1 MAANPESPSF
11 SAMMKTQPLCPEGE
25 EPARAARLAV
35 QRAAAE
41 LRRGEAIVIAMAGRE
56 ALIAIAAELA
66 GRPDLVRL
74 RAEGA
79 GLLLAL
85 TSERAAAL
93 GLADGGASGTIAVP
107 LGQRVEPAEIVAIA
121 DPSRPVR
128 ATATGWVA
136 GPPLPASATVAAA
149 VRMMRIARLL
159 PAALVVPVTAEA
171 VLAAER
177 DLIVVDVDDLARY
190 DEASASALAIV
201 GEARVPLAGAETA
214 RLIAFRPQDGGNE
227 HLAVV
232 IGTPEPGQ
240 PVLARIHSE

>member
-1 MAANPESPSF
+1 
-11 SAMMKTQPLCPEGE
+11 MMKTQPLCPEGE

-56 ALIAIAAELA
+56 DLIAIAAELA

-93 GLADGGASGTIAVP
+93 GLADSGASGMIAVP
-107 LGQRVEPAEIVAIA
+107 LGPRVEPAEIVAIA

-128 ATATGWVA
+128 ATATGWAA
-136 GPPLPASATVAAA
+136 GPPFPASATVAAA

-159 PAALVVPVTAEA
+159 PAALVVPITAE
-171 VLAAER
+171 VLGAER
-177 DLIVVDVDDLARY
+177 DLIVVDVDDLTRY
-190 DEASASALAIV
+190 DEASASALV
-201 GEARVPLAGAETA
+201 RRGSSVPTGRSDTSRMPPMKCELSSSRCIMRFG
-214 RLIAFRPQDGGNE
+214 
-227 HLAVV
+227 
-232 IGTPEPGQ
+232 
-240 PVLARIHSE
+240 